1 MATVFSMTGS
11 TLKTSAAD
19 KDSVKTVTSIERAPS
34 FSPPILSS
42 ERFHHTLTYESPEA
56 WLDAAVDAFRERVPC
71 QRVSIWQRIG
81 MSAQFEVM
89 HGDVDCIPMPPVSR
103 TIDTLCEGEPTIIR
117 VKSVDRSGACVSNG
131 HVWLVVPVLARG
143 ELRGAVTV
151 ERAADTDEYTE
162 ADVESARTLAGA
174 IGEVWSRKRINELE
188 EGLMLSLA
196 RYRLLHEHF
205 PGLVFLLDSECRI
218 VSMSL
223 FAARRLDVAFSDVA
237 GFTFDQLCSSESAVE
252 LTQAI
257 RRSQASQSSEPV
269 QYEAYLRG
277 RRGTPLPVVLSIR
290 THEMPQSDPVTLI
303 AAEDLS
309 RLRKAERQLHRRDC
323 LDPVTGLL
331 NRWEFERQVADGL
344 IQLDGEATCSVIYLN
359 LDHFKVINESTHHE
373 AGDRYLKQIG
383 MVLRD
388 TLGSV
393 PLISRVG
400 ADHFAIYL
408 RDKTDAEVKSCM
420 SKVSRAIRSYRF
432 SVDRHIFRCGASV
445 GAVTGFGPELTA
457 NDLLARAE
465 RACERARQAGEPFLD
480 YWAPHTQSGDGGD
493 SEVDWVARLHDALR
507 YGRFRL
513 FAQPIE
519 SLAADRAQHYEILV
533 RMIGQD
539 GEVIPPGKFLPAAE
553 RFGLSDELDRWVF
566 HETLAYLQAQHADTD
581 ACMYSVNLSG
591 KSLANREFLDEVVAT
606 LQRHPTLARR
616 LCFEITESSAIGR
629 FDVASAFIREV
640 HACGAHIAL
649 DDFGSGMS
657 SFGYLKKLTVD
668 YLKIDGMF
676 IRDLL
681 GDPSNQAIVK
691 TIVSM
696 AQAFNVKTVAEF
708 VEDRDVAQ
716 HLAAMG
722 VDYVQGFGIGKPRP
736 LADRTRHPRG

>member
-11 TLKTSAAD
+11 TLKTSAPD
-19 KDSVKTVTSIERAPS
+19 TDSLKTVTSIERAPS
-34 FSPPILSS
+34 FSPPMLSS
-42 ERFHHTLTYESPEA
+42 ERFHHTLTYEAPES
-56 WLDAAVDAFRERVPC
+56 WLGAAVSGFREQVTC
-71 QRVSIWQRIG
+71 ERVSIWQRIG

-89 HGDVDCIPMPPVSR
+89 HGDDDGTPPPPVSR

-117 VKSVDRSGACVSNG
+117 QHVVSRGGQRVSSGS
-131 HVWLVVPVLARG
+131 VWLVVPVLARG
-143 ELRGAVTV
+143 ELRGALTI
-151 ERAADTDEYTE
+151 ERLAEAAEFGE
-162 ADVESARTLAGA
+162 ADVESARALAGA

-223 FAARRLDVAFSDVA
+223 FAARRLGVSFSDVA
-237 GFTFDQLCSSESAVE
+237 GYTFDQLCTSESAAL
-252 LTQAI
+252 LTGAI
-257 RRSQASQSSEPV
+257 RQSQAGETSEPV
-269 QYEAYLRG
+269 QYEAYLQG
-277 RRGTPLPVVLSIR
+277 RKGPPLPVVLSIR

-323 LDPVTGLL
+323 LDSVTGLL
-331 NRWEFERQVADGL
+331 NRWEFERQIADSL
-344 IQLDGEATCSVIYLN
+344 IELPDDATCSVIYLN

-383 MVLRD
+383 IVLRD
-388 TLGSV
+388 ALADST
-393 PLISRVG
+393 LISRIG

-408 RDKTDAEVKSCM
+408 RDQSDAEVKACM
-420 SKVSRAIRSYRF
+420 SQVSRAIRSYRF
-432 SVDRHIFRCGASV
+432 TVDRHIFRCGASV
-445 GAVTGFGPELTA
+445 GAVTGFGPDLTA
-457 NDLLARAE
+457 SDLLARAE
-465 RACERARQAGEPFLD
+465 RACERAREAGEPFLD
-480 YWAPHTQSGDGGD
+480 YWSPHTQTSPEDGD

-519 SLAADRAQHYEILV
+519 ALTSDRARHYEILV
-533 RMIGQD
+533 RMIGED
-539 GEVIPPGKFLPAAE
+539 GSVIPPGKFLPAAE

-566 HETLAYLQAQHADTD
+566 NETLAFLEAQDADTTR
-581 ACMYSVNLSG
+581 CMYSVNLSG
-591 KSLANREFLDEVVAT
+591 KSLANREFLDKVVAT
-606 LQRHPTLARR
+606 LKRHPRLARR
-616 LCFEITESSAIGR
+616 LCFEITESAAIGR
-629 FDVASAFIREV
+629 FDVASAFLSEV
-640 HACGAHIAL
+640 HACGARVAL
-649 DDFGSGMS
+649 DDFGSGMW
-657 SFGYLKKLTVD
+657 SFGYLKQLTID

-676 IRDLL
+676 IRNLL

-696 AQAFNVKTVAEF
+696 AQAFNVETVAEF
-708 VEDRDVAQ
+708 VENREVADR
-716 HLAAMG
+716 LATMG
-722 VDYVQGFGIGKPRP
+722 VDYVQGYGIGKPEP
-736 LADRTRHPRG
+736 LVAATK